1 MIRLN
6 FILSNLTIF
15 LSLAILIEGQS
26 ECPVGKYQC
35 LDTNKCIDLDM
46 ICNGVVDCQKMD
58 DELDSYCHRK
68 RNVQGN
74 QVKDHKKKPTTN
86 WYGNAGKDQIKG
98 AGPGIDYWVDN
109 WVNSEDG
116 EGDYQLR
123 VGCSPGRYQCEG
135 TAKMCLRLDQI
146 CDGEV
151 NCPFGDD
158 ENAASCQWKPYVNS
172 RRKRSTE
179 NDFVNSRRKRS
190 TENDFVNS
198 RRKRSAENDFDG
210 KANSKAISMNRNEK
224 NEDKELKEIIK
235 SLIRKELRNLDDN
248 LIVLNGHKF
257 GKYSSE
263 EEQEKV
269 NKELAFGKSKGFSF
283 NVRNLIIY
291 NSDVNMFNQKSD
303 NKAE

>member
-1 MIRLN
+1 MIKLN
-6 FILSNLTIF
+6 FILSSLIIF

-35 LDTNKCIDLDM
+35 LGTNKCIDLDM

-68 RNVQGN
+68 RNH
-74 QVKDHKKKPTTN
+74 VKDHKKKPTTN
-86 WYGNAGKDQIKG
+86 WNGNAGKDQIKG
-98 AGPGIDYWVDN
+98 VGPGTDYWINN

-151 NCPFGDD
+151 NCPYGDD

-172 RRKRSTE
+172 RRKRS
-179 NDFVNSRRKRS
+179 
-190 TENDFVNS
+190 
-198 RRKRSAENDFDG
+198 AENDFDD
-210 KANSKAISMNRNEK
+210 KANSKAILINKNEK

-248 LIVLNGHKF
+248 LMVLDGRKF

-263 EEQEKV
+263 KEQEKV
-269 NKELAFGKSKGFSF
+269 SKEFAFGRSEGFSF
-283 NVRNLIIY
+283 NVKNLIIY
-291 NSDVNMFNQKSD
+291 NSDVNMFNQKSE